1 MTLKNLFYDAS
12 VSEKHYV
19 MPYICIYIY
28 LLHEGAVSFL
38 QEIVATSA
46 GKHDR

>member
-1 MTLKNLFYDAS
+1 MY
-12 VSEKHYV
+12 
-19 MPYICIYIY
+19 IYIY
-28 LLHEGAVSFL
+28 LLHEDAVSFL